1 MYFFTHFILFSV
13 LFSLNWRLKYENRSV
28 FFLYHSPF
36 FCMVSWAIV
45 LHRTLVSV
53 STCLLFIWLRVFL
66 HRTCVFNTYVSVFL
80 CFHLVR
86 LNSTNYFQSWAT
98 LMDAAYKRRYS
109 DSYKLHI
116 VTCNRKISRKE
127 RDRIKP
133 KDLTYKTNIELNIS
147 ERWLKH
153 GSDVLALS
161 NVYFHLGVHCIPFVT
176 LFLCNTLYILFTLHL
191 SC

>member
-1 MYFFTHFILFSV
+1 MGRPWTCEQQSEAICLCEFSVASLLNSSDICLCCFFFVIFLVYFSTHFILFSV

-66 HRTCVFNTYVSVFL
+66 QRTCVFNTYVSVCV
-80 CFHLVR
+80 CFCLVR

-98 LMDAAYKRRYS
+98 
-109 DSYKLHI
+109 
-116 VTCNRKISRKE
+116 
-127 RDRIKP
+127 
-133 KDLTYKTNIELNIS
+133 
-147 ERWLKH
+147 
-153 GSDVLALS
+153 
-161 NVYFHLGVHCIPFVT
+161 
-176 LFLCNTLYILFTLHL
+176 
-191 SC
+191 